1 LGQGQVF
8 EESSNLLKR
17 LCGVC
22 LSPKQIERLCHHY
35 GEEVESQ
42 LINNGSIVV
51 EKSEEL
57 HYVMVDG
64 SYILSRESGWT
75 ETKVGRI
82 FRASSNFLLSEKRG
96 SIQES
101 EYVAH
106 IGTHTDFIAKFSPLL
121 NDLSRFVFI
130 ADGASWMWKWV
141 ADFYPD
147 AVQVLDFFHAFEKIC
162 QWATMVYKDK
172 ETVNDW
178 CENAKDLLL
187 NDGIKEVVIQI
198 QNMDCQGDTL
208 AKKNTLLTY
217 LNNNAHR
224 MTYKTF
230 LDKDYLIGSGA
241 IESAQRTVVQHR
253 LKRSGQRW
261 TIKGGQQVLN
271 LRTKNLS
278 NKWNQVTK
286 LVRMVA

>member
-17 LCGVC
+17 LCGVS
-22 LSPKQIERLCHHY
+22 LKQIEKLCHHY

-42 LINNGSIVV
+42 LVNNESIVV
-51 EKSEEL
+51 EKLEEL
-57 HYVMVDG
+57 HYAMVDG
-64 SYILSRESGWT
+64 SYILSRENGWT
-75 ETKVGRI
+75 ETKVRRI
-82 FRASSNFLLSEKRG
+82 FKASSNFLLSEKRG

-121 NDLSRFVFI
+121 DGLSRFVFI

-178 CENAKDLLL
+178 CENTKDLLL

-230 LDKDYLIGSGA
+230 LDKGYLIGSGA

-271 LRTKNLS
+271 FRTKNLS

>member
-1 LGQGQVF
+1 V
-8 EESSNLLKR
+8 
-17 LCGVC
+17 
-22 LSPKQIERLCHHY
+22 
-35 GEEVESQ
+35 
-42 LINNGSIVV
+42 
-51 EKSEEL
+51 
-57 HYVMVDG
+57 
-64 SYILSRESGWT
+64 
-75 ETKVGRI
+75 TKVGRI
-82 FRASSNFLLSEKRG
+82 FKASSNFLLSEKRG

>member
-82 FRASSNFLLSEKRG
+82 FKASSNFLLSEKRG

-121 NDLSRFVFI
+121 NGLSRFVFI
-130 ADGASWMWKWV
+130 ADGYVRLIPVKRHFSENVDGLVDVSFSK
-141 ADFYPD
+141 FYVRPNQNKPNQ
-147 AVQVLDFFHAFEKIC
+147 ATQFCKKLSVLVGLFC
-162 QWATMVYKDK
+162 S
-172 ETVNDW
+172 
-178 CENAKDLLL
+178 
-187 NDGIKEVVIQI
+187 G
-198 QNMDCQGDTL
+198 
-208 AKKNTLLTY
+208 
-217 LNNNAHR
+217 NN
-224 MTYKTF
+224 YP
-230 LDKDYLIGSGA
+230 
-241 IESAQRTVVQHR
+241 
-253 LKRSGQRW
+253 
-261 TIKGGQQVLN
+261 
-271 LRTKNLS
+271 
-278 NKWNQVTK
+278 
-286 LVRMVA
+286 